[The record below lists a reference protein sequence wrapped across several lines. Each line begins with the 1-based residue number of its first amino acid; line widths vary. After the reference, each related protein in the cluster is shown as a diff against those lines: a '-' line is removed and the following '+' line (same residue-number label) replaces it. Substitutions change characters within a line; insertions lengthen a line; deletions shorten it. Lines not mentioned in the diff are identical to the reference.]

1 MTMPSSPDPVVE
13 FREADHTYWLVEDS
27 GKRKL
32 LSITQVLNVTGMVD
46 ATFFTPRSATKG
58 TYVHEGTALYDQ
70 GQLDEATVS
79 DDIKPYLD
87 GYKRFV
93 DDCAPAWT
101 RIEAVFVDEVS
112 DVAGTVDRV
121 GTITVQGVPQKVV
134 VALKSGRGGAAPWH
148 CIQLAGY
155 QHLLS
160 RYLSRRG
167 LVTEAAQV
175 KRYGLYLRGDGKYT
189 LTPYTS
195 SLDAGVFLSALT
207 VAHWLTQVGPSKG
220 RWEWSKP

>member
-1 MTMPSSPDPVVE
+1 MMTLSSPDPVVE
-13 FREADHTYWLVEDS
+13 FRAHDHSYWLVDTVTNAL
-27 GKRKL
+27 RRL
-32 LSITQVLNVTGMVD
+32 LSITQILRVTGMVD
-46 ATFFTPRSATKG
+46 STFFTPTSATKG

-70 GQLDEATVS
+70 GQLDETTVS
-79 DDIKPYLD
+79 EDIRPYLD

-93 DDCAPAWT
+93 DDCSPEWT
-101 RIEAVFVDEVS
+101 RIEAVFADEAS

-134 VALKSGRGGAAPWH
+134 VDLKTGRGGAAPWH
-148 CIQLAGY
+148 PIQLAGY

-160 RYLSRRG
+160 RHLSRRG
-167 LVTEAAQV
+167 RALEAAQV
-175 KRYGLYLRGDGKYT
+175 NRYGLYLRGNGKYT

-195 SLDAGVFLSALT
+195 PHDMRVFLSALT

-220 RWEWSKP
+220 RQAWR